1 VTDSQSEAV
10 YARRW
15 WILAVLCLSLLIIV
29 LDNSI
34 LNVALPT
41 LVVKLNAS
49 TSELQWI
56 VDAYTLIFAGVLL
69 AAGSHT
75 DRYGRKK
82 GLVFGMCV
90 FGTGSILSALA
101 GSTDHL
107 IVTRAI
113 MGFGA
118 SFIMPATLSILTNVF
133 PPKERGRA
141 IGIWAAMAGIGVPMG
156 PLLGGFLL
164 EHFYWGSIFLVNVPI
179 VVTSLI
185 SAYILI
191 PDSRTPDVSPFDPVG
206 VVLSI
211 AGLSTFV
218 YATIEAPTNGWTST
232 LTLSLFVFAGIA
244 LLLFAIW
251 ELRSRRP
258 MLDLSL
264 FKNPRFSSASLA
276 VGLVF
281 FALFGSLFV
290 LTQYLQNVLGYSPF
304 GAGLRLVPAAIGIT
318 IGAPLSSRIAERI
331 GAKIPVAFGLA
342 VTACGFAMLS
352 TADAESTYLFVA
364 GALFLFS
371 AGMGLAMTPATNAIM
386 GAVPRDNA
394 GIGAAINDTTRQ
406 VGGAFGVAVIGSIL
420 STSYR
425 GSIEGALAQLPAQA
439 AQAARESIGGATQVA
454 LQLGG
459 QPGEALS
466 TAANDAFVQGMHEA
480 FLLAAG
486 VALASSLLA
495 LLFLPAFGPEEERVD
510 RPEQRRRSS
519 NERRN
524 AAGQSTVIRKT

>member
-1 VTDSQSEAV
+1 MPLADTDPERV
-10 YARRW
+10 FARRW

-41 LVVKLNAS
+41 LVRKLHAS

-56 VDAYTLIFAGVLL
+56 VDAYTLVFAGLLL
-69 AAGSHT
+69 AAGSLS

-82 GLVFGMCV
+82 GLVFGMTV
-90 FGTGSILSALA
+90 FGTGSVLSALA
-101 GSTDHL
+101 GSTGHL
-107 IVTRAI
+107 IATRAV

-118 SFIMPATLSILTNVF
+118 AFIMPATLSILTNVF

-141 IGIWAAMAGIGVPMG
+141 IGIWAAMAGIGIPMG

-179 VVTSLI
+179 VATALI
-185 SAYILI
+185 SGYFLI
-191 PDSRTPDVSPFDPVG
+191 PESRTPDVSPLDPVG

-218 YATIEAPTNGWTST
+218 YATIEAPTNGWTSA
-232 LTLSLFVFAGIA
+232 LTLSLFVFSVVV
-244 LLLFAIW
+244 LVLFALW

-258 MLDLSL
+258 MIDLNL
-264 FKNPRFSSASLA
+264 FRNARFSSASLA

-281 FALFGSLFV
+281 FALFGSMFV

-318 IGAPLSSRIAERI
+318 IGAPVSSRIAERI
-331 GAKIPVAFGLA
+331 GAKIPVAVGLSLTAAGFG
-342 VTACGFAMLS
+342 VLS
-352 TADAESTYLFVA
+352 TAGADSTYLLLA
-364 GALFLFS
+364 AALLLFS

-386 GAVPRDNA
+386 GAVPRGNA

-425 GSIEGALAQLPAQA
+425 GSIQSAVGQLPASA
-439 AQAARESIGGATQVA
+439 AQAARQSIGGAVQVA
-454 LQLGG
+454 SQIGG
-459 QPGEALS
+459 QPGEALRS
-466 TAANDAFVQGMHEA
+466 AATDAFVKGMHET

-486 VALASSLLA
+486 VALTSAILS
-495 LLFLPAFGPEEERVD
+495 LLFLPAFGPDEERVD
-510 RPEQRRRSS
+510 APGNRR
-519 NERRN
+519 
-524 AAGQSTVIRKT
+524 QSTRASRVATEDHV